1 VGLRRLRIADVLAR
15 LRAEGLATA
24 DADDAVRAALPAASE
39 DYIPWY
45 IRLAVG
51 FGAWAA
57 TAFLLGFFFALA
69 GLEDPTVRL
78 IFGGVLLGAAVWVRR
93 TTKAEFMRQSA
104 VAASIAAQGLILS
117 SISDKTHSTILTCI
131 AAVVL
136 SAGLVKLMPD
146 AVHRF
151 LSGAIGAG
159 AVLAGAMSVNTS
171 GAIDVATLALVAVTA
186 VVWRVRLRDRSEVT
200 GEMLEPVGYALIVTL
215 FVALLVSAFMDLSHG
230 ARQTHRSFVIVSTGA
245 LLGPITTLGIT
256 AALAALVWR
265 IIDEHGAAH
274 DSAKSFAALAGAVAL
289 GAGALH
295 NPGIVAGAT
304 ALVLGFD
311 RRNSVLIGMAVVFLL
326 VFGSVFYYSLNLT
339 LLEKSA
345 VLVGSGALLL
355 AIRRAVVPRDEG
367 GGDATEAPAL

>member
-1 VGLRRLRIADVLAR
+1 VRLRRLRITDVLAR

-24 DADDAVRAALPAASE
+24 DADDAARAALLATSE
-39 DYIPWY
+39 DHIPWY
-45 IRLAVG
+45 VRLAVG

-57 TAFLLGFFFALA
+57 TAFLLGFFLALA
-69 GLEDPTVRL
+69 GLEDRTVRF
-78 IFGGVLLGAAVWVRR
+78 IFGGVLLAAAVWVRR

-104 VAASIAAQGLILS
+104 VAASLAAQGLILS
-117 SISDKTHSTILTCI
+117 SISDTTHSTILTCI

-151 LSGAIGAG
+151 LSGAIGATAVLVCAATLEVSG
-159 AVLAGAMSVNTS
+159 AVE
-171 GAIDVATLALVAVTA
+171 IATLALVIVMA
-186 VVWRVRLRDRSEVT
+186 VVWRVGLRDRSEAT
-200 GEMLEPVGYALIVTL
+200 AEMLEPVGYALIVTL
-215 FVALLVSAFMDLSHG
+215 FVALLVSASTELSHV
-230 ARQTHRSFVIVSTGA
+230 ARDLNREYA
-245 LLGPITTLGIT
+245 RAYLGPITTLGIT
-256 AALAALVWR
+256 VALAALVWR
-265 IIDEHGAAH
+265 IIDEHGASH

-295 NPGIVAGAT
+295 SPGIVAGAT
-304 ALVLGFD
+304 VLVLGFD
-311 RRNSVLIGMAVVFLL
+311 RRNPVLIGMAVVFLL

-339 LLEKSA
+339 LLEKSG

-367 GGDATEAPAL
+367 GGGDATEAPAR